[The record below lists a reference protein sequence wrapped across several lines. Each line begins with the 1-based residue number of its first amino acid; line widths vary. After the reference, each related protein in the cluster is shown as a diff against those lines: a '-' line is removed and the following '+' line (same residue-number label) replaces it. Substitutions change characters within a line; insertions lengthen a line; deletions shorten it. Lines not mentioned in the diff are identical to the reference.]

1 MESESLGPKA
11 NPQIMDREHITRE
24 LECGE
29 LRGQK
34 SIKKSSKHLLK
45 KMVRNSILHARLI
58 REKKPCRHEIVITLV
73 TVNRI
78 SYCKSICRT

>member
-1 MESESLGPKA
+1 MSTAIMESESLGPKA

-45 KMVRNSILHARLI
+45 KWS
-58 REKKPCRHEIVITLV
+58 VIA
-73 TVNRI
+73 
-78 SYCKSICRT
+78 SYMPDL